1 MSVGI
6 ISEPKYLT
14 FQDHLQMYYKLCLS
28 FRQVA
33 NYALF
38 HFSWFHV
45 HLWNVA
51 STFSSMK

>member
-14 FQDHLQMYYKLCLS
+14 FQDNLHMYYKLCLS